1 LSYSYGIVFVTEG
14 ASIDEVD
21 VVAFVA
27 FLGVSGMPHIF
38 DSVELTNLSLGLL
51 GLQNAAFCWGVN
63 SWA

>member
-1 LSYSYGIVFVTEG
+1 LSYSYGVAFITEG
-14 ASIDEVD
+14 ASIDEGV

-27 FLGVSGMPHIF
+27 FVGVVGMLHNF